1 MFIVEKNYGYIADD
15 IYIEKVKVNR
25 KLKIYI
31 KDYDSNGT
39 ALQALSTNLYVLIIS
54 NDKLKNVDT
63 SEFKSIKYL
72 LDR

>member
-31 KDYDSNGT
+31 KDCDSNGT

>member
-25 KLKIYI
+25 KLKKYI